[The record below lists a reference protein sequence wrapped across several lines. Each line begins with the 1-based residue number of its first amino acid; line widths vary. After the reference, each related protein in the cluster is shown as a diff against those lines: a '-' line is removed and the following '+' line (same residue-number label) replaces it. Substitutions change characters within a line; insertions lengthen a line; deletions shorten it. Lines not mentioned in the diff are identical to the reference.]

1 MLSQVSH
8 EIRNPISCIIAML
21 EEIQTKSHEEEKEL
35 MSCVQAA
42 L

>member
-21 EEIQTKSHEEEKEL
+21 EEIQTVINTTTLDNDFSNNF
-35 MSCVQAA
+35 
-42 L
+42 